1 MTCLLTS
8 QVYKEFYAQ
17 KVVTS
22 IVASDKD
29 NGEDESIYTVAG
41 VCEMKN
47 NKRGVT
53 QLVANMTHFGT
64 QLTVGALR
72 EGVVV
77 DKCVIYGL
85 SINYKDHNARH
96 MKMTMEF
103 DNVKTTIQDYGVFP
117 LIKVFN
123 QVVDKL
129 ITKM

>member
-22 IVASDKD
+22 IVASGVSDKD

-77 DKCVIYGL
+77 DKCDIWPE
-85 SINYKDHNARH
+85 H
-96 MKMTMEF
+96 
-103 DNVKTTIQDYGVFP
+103 
-117 LIKVFN
+117 
-123 QVVDKL
+123 KL
-129 ITKM
+129 QRS

>member
-1 MTCLLTS
+1 ML
-8 QVYKEFYAQ
+8 K
-17 KVVTS
+17 S
-22 IVASDKD
+22 IVASGVSDKD
-29 NGEDESIYTVAG
+29 NSKDESIYTVAG
-41 VCEMKN
+41 VCEIKN

-96 MKMTMEF
+96 MKMMMEF
-103 DNVKTTIQDYGVFP
+103 DKTTIQDYGIFP